1 MMDFTMA
8 VRSSPH
14 NISIV
19 YVAPVTVYQ
28 IMIYDY
34 DTYCYP
40 AVMLVILCHNHRIAG
55 WDAHRS
61 MQHTLLL
68 RMTQIVPTLNW
79 WHQSSTFE
87 EGKSV

>member
-61 MQHTLLL
+61 MQHTLL
-68 RMTQIVPTLNW
+68 
-79 WHQSSTFE
+79 HA
-87 EGKSV
+87 